1 MGKQERINKWL
12 SEAGVCSRREVDQ
25 LIRDGRV
32 EVDGRTATVGMTI
45 DAEQAVV
52 RVDGERVNH
61 AHPERNALTLAAAEA
76 LAKQQPWWKEHK
88 EKKRKRE
95 EALLQN
101 PKSKLLRQ
109 GRKDAARRG
118 RSGAGG
124 KASASRRGA
133 AAGGARRRGR

>member
-1 MGKQERINKWL
+1 MGKLERINKWL

-32 EVDGRTATVGMTI
+32 EVDGRPATVGMTI
-45 DAEQAVV
+45 DAEGAVV
-52 RVDGERVNH
+52 RVDGERVNR
-61 AHPERNALTLAAAEA
+61 AHPERNALTLADAEA

-101 PKSKLLRQ
+101 PKSKLLRK
-109 GRKDAARRG
+109 GRKGASARGRHAGGKRAGGSARAAGKAGRRG
-118 RSGAGG
+118 R
-124 KASASRRGA
+124 
-133 AAGGARRRGR
+133 

>member
-95 EALLQN
+95 EAQLQN
-101 PKSKLLRQ
+101 PKSKLLRR
-109 GRKDAARRG
+109 GRKNASTRG
-118 RSGAGG
+118 RSTSSK
-124 KASASRRGA
+124 KANPRGR